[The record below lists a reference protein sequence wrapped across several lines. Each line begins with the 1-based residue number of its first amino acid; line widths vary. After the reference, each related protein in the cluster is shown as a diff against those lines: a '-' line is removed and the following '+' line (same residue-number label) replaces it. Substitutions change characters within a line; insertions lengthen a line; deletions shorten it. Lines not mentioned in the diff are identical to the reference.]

1 MIKKMMLVFLL
12 VLAVLG
18 VVIAVFLN
26 TPQFGRPPSGQRL
39 ERILKSPNFRD
50 GVFQNREQIVNHL
63 EDGFLVSFYKF
74 IFEKKEEL
82 RPAAPVPHV
91 KTNLKE
97 LPKDRDFLVWLGHSS
112 FILQLSGHRFIVDPV
127 LNGYVSPVSFLMK
140 AFDGSNPFA
149 AEDLPDDLQT
159 LLLSHDH
166 WDHLEYAT
174 TVALKDRIRQVV
186 TGLGNGEYY
195 EMWGY
200 SPAQIRE
207 LDYGEDLLLDD
218 KVRVIFTPARHFSG
232 RFLKE
237 NPTEPGSFV
246 LITDRFRF
254 FYSGDSGYGE
264 HFAQIGEKYGPFDLA
279 VMEDGQY
286 DMQWHNVHM
295 LPQEVLNA
303 AEDLGAKAVL
313 PVHNSKFVLAN
324 HAWKDP
330 LLQLEKLSE
339 GYAGRIV
346 TPLIG
351 EVIFLDDLP
360 KFNPWWHD
368 LD

>member
-26 TPQFGRPPSGQRL
+26 TPQIGRPPSGQRL

-149 AEDLPDDLQT
+149 AEDLPDDLV
-159 LLLSHDH
+159 
-166 WDHLEYAT
+166 E
-174 TVALKDRIRQVV
+174 
-186 TGLGNGEYY
+186 
-195 EMWGY
+195 
-200 SPAQIRE
+200 
-207 LDYGEDLLLDD
+207 
-218 KVRVIFTPARHFSG
+218 
-232 RFLKE
+232 
-237 NPTEPGSFV
+237 GS
-246 LITDRFRF
+246 
-254 FYSGDSGYGE
+254 
-264 HFAQIGEKYGPFDLA
+264 
-279 VMEDGQY
+279 
-286 DMQWHNVHM
+286 
-295 LPQEVLNA
+295 
-303 AEDLGAKAVL
+303 
-313 PVHNSKFVLAN
+313 
-324 HAWKDP
+324 
-330 LLQLEKLSE
+330 
-339 GYAGRIV
+339 
-346 TPLIG
+346 
-351 EVIFLDDLP
+351 
-360 KFNPWWHD
+360 
-368 LD
+368 